1 MNTRAT
7 RRRRRILDKRPK
19 ELEQQADRN
28 RGTSETTY
36 MAFFWV
42 SIAHR
47 CNEMRKEIT
56 NEFRDVHTD

>member
-7 RRRRRILDKRPK
+7 RRRRRRRILDKRPK

-42 SIAHR
+42 R
-47 CNEMRKEIT
+47 
-56 NEFRDVHTD
+56 